1 MFQFI
6 CVLTHPLLIFII
18 LICVLF
24 FILLSTFRAC
34 MGHYFVLWRHTQFLL
49 NGFSSVLIICA
60 CVCCSVTVLTKSG
73 TAKWGGVGGW
83 GRGDTCPHQYFLN
96 YKELV
101 RKSVLC
107 PPNIQSCPPPP
118 NLKVSPR
125 SLKVGGSS

>member
-34 MGHYFVLWRHTQFLL
+34 MDHYFVLWRHTQFLF

-73 TAKWGGVGGW
+73 TAEWGGGGQ
-83 GRGDTCPHQYFLN
+83 GGH
-96 YKELV
+96 V
-101 RKSVLC
+101 
-107 PPNIQSCPPPP
+107 PPPIFFK
-118 NLKVSPR
+118 L
-125 SLKVGGSS
+125 